1 MVKRFLLTVVLL
13 LAVWGVMACR
23 PTAAPAPTP
32 TPTVAVAP
40 APTPTLSPAIGVPT
54 PTPGVVVRA
63 TPTPPG
69 VAAPTPTP
77 AGAQPKYGG
86 TLRITQRDDPVGFD
100 MHEAK
105 KVSTYTQQ
113 ALSFTHSRLFEWSK
127 GPGTSND
134 MSIIPDLAESWA
146 FSTDGLTVTVRLQK
160 GVRWHPPVNRELTSK
175 DVKWTFERVLAQS
188 PEKRLFPTLSSIE
201 TPDPYTVVFR
211 LSKVHA
217 PFFANLANMT
227 MVVYAEESGKPDPG
241 QAGGRSFVS
250 PETVVGTGPF
260 ILESYQESVILTYKK
275 NPNYFKKGLP
285 YLDRIERLIVK
296 DYSTGLASFRTG
308 KLDILGTTANVLTH
322 DDVPSLRRIS
332 GVQILKFEAFT
343 SGENIIG
350 RMDQPPWNNINF
362 RRAVALAIDRE
373 AWLKSIYPE
382 GGVILS
388 GPLPSTSPFF
398 IPLDKLGDAARYYR
412 YDPEE
417 AKRLLK
423 ESGYDGSVLTLFTT
437 TGYGPA
443 YLSRTELIKDILEK
457 VGIRTKIEAQEY
469 SKWIRDTY
477 RGNYTGGIVHIPG
490 WSLGEE
496 DEWLG
501 AYTPGDTRNHIML
514 DDPRVNDLV
523 AKSRS
528 AISPEERAKYVQEF
542 VRLFHQELFRVFLP
556 FGYAVEATYSHVKNY
571 YPKAAY
577 DHGKRVE
584 IVWVERGQ

>member
-1 MVKRFLLTVVLL
+1 MSQRLWLTVVVL
-13 LAVWGVMACR
+13 LAMAGLLACR
-23 PTAAPAPTP
+23 PAAAPTP
-32 TPTVAVAP
+32 TPTPTAVTRPA
-40 APTPTLSPAIGVPT
+40 APTPTPVPTAPT
-54 PTPGVVVRA
+54 PTPGVVARA
-63 TPTPPG
+63 TPTPPSLA
-69 VAAPTPTP
+69 VPTPTP
-77 AGAQPKYGG
+77 AGPQPKYGG

-100 MHEAK
+100 MHEPK

-113 ALSFTHSRLFEWSK
+113 ALSFTHSRLLEWAK

-134 MSIIPDLAESWA
+134 MSIIPDLAESWEI
-146 FSTDGLTVTVRLQK
+146 SKDGLTITVRLQK

-175 DVKWTFERVLAQS
+175 DVKWTFERMKAQS
-188 PEKRLFPTLSSIE
+188 PEARLFPTLSAVE

-211 LSKVHA
+211 LSNVHS
-217 PFFANLANMT
+217 PFFANLANQT
-227 MVVYAEESGKPDPG
+227 MVIYAEESGKPEPG
-241 QAGGRSFVS
+241 DAKGRSFVS

-260 ILESYQESVILTYKK
+260 ILESYQESVILTYKR
-275 NPNYFKKGLP
+275 NSNYFKKGLP
-285 YLDRIERLIVK
+285 YLDRVERLIVK

-308 KLDILGTTANVLTH
+308 KLDILGTTANVLNH
-322 DDVPSLRRIS
+322 EDVPSLRRIS
-332 GVQILKFEAFT
+332 GVQILKFAPFT

-350 RMDQPPWNNINF
+350 RMDQPPWNNITF

-388 GPLPSTSPFF
+388 GPIPSTSPFF
-398 IPLDKLGDAARYYR
+398 IPLEQLGEVGKYYR

-443 YLSRTELIKDILEK
+443 YLSRTELIKDILERI
-457 VGIRTKIEAQEY
+457 GIKTKIEAQEY

-501 AYTPGDTRNHIML
+501 AYTPGDTRNHIL
-514 DDPRVNDLV
+514 LNDPRVNDIV

-528 AISPEERAKYVQEF
+528 ATSPEERAKYVKEF
-542 VRLFHQELFRVFLP
+542 VFLFHRELFRVFLP
-556 FGYAVEATYSHVKNY
+556 YGFTVEAAYGHVKNY

-584 IVWVERGQ
+584 IVWVER